1 MKKHLNLILLG
12 CAVFFAALIF
22 ALMAAPGITVSLFG
36 ATGKASVYDCLENG
50 GTLAAFIIFIVGFV
64 TAACLLVVEVLKM
77 SIKYEAFVAFFAALL
92 LLVAGILFFC
102 TASIAGG
109 GDLGVGAI
117 LCGIFGILS
126 ALALCFYGGV
136 KGKFIKL

>member
-1 MKKHLNLILLG
+1 MKKYLNLILLG
-12 CAVFFAALIF
+12 CSALFAALIF
-22 ALMAAPGITVSLFG
+22 AVMAAPGVTASAFG
-36 ATGKASVYDCLENG
+36 LTAKASVYDCLDNG

-64 TAACLLVVEVLKM
+64 TALCLLGVEALKVK
-77 SIKYEAFVAFFAALL
+77 IKYEAIVAFFGALL

-117 LCGIFGILS
+117 LSGIFAIIAALS
-126 ALALCFYGGV
+126 LCFYGGV